1 MKVNDDLR
9 LNGTQMDALAGV
21 QRAME
26 RAEECLVRFRPLA
39 VEVMDMSSKSRKY
52 ELRAAITRDSSGT
65 AYPEYIL
72 RGARED

>member
-52 ELRAAITRDSSGT
+52 ELRAAITRDGGH
-65 AYPEYIL
+65 AYPEYVL

>member
-1 MKVNDDLR
+1 MKVNDELR

-26 RAEECLVRFRPLA
+26 RAEECLVRFRPTA
-39 VEVMDMSSKSRKY
+39 VEVMDPEERKY
-52 ELRAAITRDSSGT
+52 ELRAAITRDSSGR